1 VEETASEV
9 RDVERINP
17 FAFYDLSH
25 TFLKLATIPEK
36 TSVSGAFIEVISAHN
51 AALELIQGKPLAL
64 GTSKAS
70 AENLATA
77 IQAIMDRHFW
87 TTDEK
92 GQRTIRFPPDNV
104 VFASW
109 EINSFKQALETF
121 ETVFREEMREAATY
135 YVPRRGIFYTPA
147 LVDTADESFPAEL
160 RLFVPQKSREDWR
173 SAGRCLAFNLLSAS
187 GFHVARAVEGT
198 LELYYEKFCGKEP
211 DESMSWGHFLI
222 DLEKVKEQPAPDPKT
237 LSEIKQMKDDY
248 RNPLMHPRVVLTE
261 GDARMLF
268 ANGESLI
275 IAMAQEIKKVAQS
288 GVQPSLGLVFSS
300 GLAIPDKGSAAE

>member
-1 VEETASEV
+1 
-9 RDVERINP
+9 VERINP
-17 FAFYDLSH
+17 FAFYDLAQTLS
-25 TFLKLATIPEK
+25 KLGTIPDSS
-36 TSVSGAFIEVISAHN
+36 SVN
-51 AALELIQGKPLAL
+51 AAFMEVLTANNAANALVGGKPLAL

-70 AENLATA
+70 AESLLGCIT
-77 IQAIMDRHFW
+77 AIMDRHFW
-87 TTDEK
+87 SLDEK

-109 EINSFKQALETF
+109 ELNAYRQALATF

-147 LVDTADESFPAEL
+147 LVDTADESFPADL
-160 RLFVPQKSREDWR
+160 RPFIPDKCRADWC
-173 SAGRCLAFNLLSAS
+173 SAGRCLAFNILSAS

-198 LELYYEKFCGKEP
+198 LELYYEKFCGKKP
-211 DESMSWGHFLI
+211 DDSMSWGHFLN
-222 DLEKVKEQPAPDPKT
+222 DLEKVKGTPAPDPKT
-237 LSEIKQMKDDY
+237 LSEIRQMKDDY

-275 IAMAQEIKKVAQS
+275 IAMAQEIRAVVQS
-288 GVQPSLGLVFSS
+288 GTQPSLGLVFQS
-300 GLAIPDKGSAAE
+300 GLAIPEQGSAAE